1 MNQTFYIVA
10 EHLRNYVL
18 AQPERQHPMMCFKRR
33 KPGCSRTK
41 RVAFAAC
48 ALMFLNGS
56 LASCGRGS
64 NNSGTDSAAVDA
76 PLGLDEAGSALKQ
89 TQVEELVK
97 ACMKRAGFDY
107 VPVDPNAT
115 KAAITGTSGLT
126 DDEFRRQFGYG
137 ISTVF
142 EKVVEISQSSKS
154 VDPNVTYRSRL
165 DPAGQQAFDVALTGG
180 KADISVSGAVEAAKT
195 GDLGGLG
202 GCIEE
207 ATTAVFGGANVVSAL
222 AKIEELD
229 SRAEADERLIKA
241 RADWSN
247 CMRKQGFDYPD
258 PNAVDGGITEKLAAI
273 VGPDAAKVLGED
285 GTFSPLVFGTNV
297 LPPYDKAALAR
308 LQTEELAT
316 AQADLDCEEKY
327 VVDVEDKVKSEYVK
341 KFAEENAVLLSKA
354 QAELAK
360 RK

>member
-1 MNQTFYIVA
+1 M
-10 EHLRNYVL
+10 
-18 AQPERQHPMMCFKRR
+18 
-33 KPGCSRTK
+33 
-41 RVAFAAC
+41 
-48 ALMFLNGS
+48 
-56 LASCGRGS
+56 
-64 NNSGTDSAAVDA
+64 DS
-76 PLGLDEAGSALKQ
+76 PLGLDEATSALMQ
-89 TQVEELVK
+89 TRVEELVK
-97 ACMKRAGFDY
+97 SCMKRAGFEY

-142 EKVVEISQSSKS
+142 EKIVEISQSPKS
-154 VDPNVTYRSRL
+154 VDPNVNYRNGL
-165 DPAGQQAFDVALTGG
+165 DLAGKQAFDVALTGG
-180 KADISVSGAVEAAKT
+180 KTDVSVSGAVEAAKT

-202 GCIEE
+202 GCVEE

-229 SRAEADERLIKA
+229 SKAEADERLIKA

-247 CMRKQGFDYPD
+247 CMRKQGFEYSE
-258 PNAVDGGITEKLAAI
+258 PNAVDVGITEKLAAV
-273 VGPDAAKVLGED
+273 VGPDAAKVLGEE
-285 GTFSPLVFGTNV
+285 GTFSPLVFGTNA

-308 LQTEELAT
+308 LQTEEIAT

-327 VVDVEDKVKSEYVK
+327 VVDVEDKVKAEYVK
-341 KFAEENAVLLSKA
+341 KFAQENSVLLSRA
-354 QAELAK
+354 QAELEK